1 MKTKFWIKTRV
12 FLTFGFFIIIT
23 TNIFA
28 TFLYI
33 FVERSFIQNMQSNI
47 NIEYNNVL
55 DIIDDSKNK
64 IIKLTEEEEQNLA
77 NKGLFL
83 IIGLDD
89 KNITNKYKIWWYV
102 YEDNY
107 VFRDDYKWYNILIWK
122 NIRDLLWIK
131 KYIIETT
138 LLLNIFWLFIAF
150 FISYFVTNR
159 VLKPLLKLSKYIR
172 NYDLSVDKKFII
184 NKYWSSEIWQIT
196 DSLNSFISKVR
207 ENLQAQK
214 NFIQDTSHELKT
226 PLMQIETNIELIE
239 DKIEDEKIKQK
250 LDNIKNSTRN
260 IDKIVSNLWFI
271 LRWDE
276 KIIKKQKI
284 NIWDYLK
291 DFVKN
296 YEELAKSKNIKIKL
310 IEKQE
315 LIIENNSY
323 YLDRLFGN
331 LISNSIY
338 YNKWNNEIKIIIEEK
353 SIQIIDNWIWIEKE
367 ELNKIFSRFY
377 RNKNSNIYDEQW
389 NWLWMTIVKKICDK
403 FAWDIQIKSQ
413 VNLWTTIIITFK

>member
-33 FVERSFIQNMQSNI
+33 FVEKSFIQNMQSNI
-47 NIEYNNVL
+47 NTEYNNIK
-55 DIIDDSKNK
+55 DIIDNSENK
-64 IIKLTEEEEQNLA
+64 IIKLTEKEEESLA
-77 NKGLFL
+77 DKGLFL
-83 IIGLDD
+83 VIGLDD
-89 KNITNKYKIWWYV
+89 KNIINKYKIWWYV

-107 VFRDDYKWYNILIWK
+107 IFRNDYSWYNIIIWK
-122 NIRDLLWIK
+122 NIRDLLGIK
-131 KYIIETT
+131 KYIIDTT
-138 LLLNIFWLFIAF
+138 LLLNIFWLFITF

-172 NYDLSVDKKFII
+172 NYDLNEDKKFII
-184 NKYWSSEIWQIT
+184 NKYWSSEIGQIT
-196 DSLNSFISKVR
+196 DSLNSFISKVK

-239 DKIEDEKIKQK
+239 DKIEDNKIKQK
-250 LDNIKNSTRN
+250 LENIKNSTRN

-296 YEELAKSKNIKIKL
+296 YEELAKSKNIKIK
-310 IEKQE
+310 IIQKQE

-338 YNKWNNEIKIIIEEK
+338 YNEWNNEIKIIIEEK

-403 FAWDIQIKSQ
+403 FAWNINIESQPNNWTNIK
-413 VNLWTTIIITFK
+413 ITLK